1 MRLLRPNSMS
11 PPAPTRL
18 ASERVYLRPPEDRDW
33 RAWAELREISR
44 DFLLP
49 WEPTWPHD
57 ALTREAYRRRL
68 RRYGIDW
75 REDAGYSFFIYQQNS
90 NALIGGVTI
99 GNVRRGVAQTGTLGY
114 WIGQPF
120 ARQGY
125 MSDALE
131 LILAFAYQSLHLH
144 RLEAACLPN
153 NVASQG
159 VLNKLGFRQEG
170 YAQKYLRINGV
181 WCDHLLFALLA
192 ADAGYA
198 RSEEN
203 DYE

>member
-1 MRLLRPNSMS
+1 MA

-75 REDAGYSFFIYQQNS
+75 REDSGYSFFIFQQNS

-114 WIGQPF
+114 WVGRPF

-125 MSDALE
+125 MSDALD
-131 LILAFAYQSLHLH
+131 LLLAFAYQSLHLH

-153 NVASQG
+153 NAASQG
-159 VLNKLGFRQEG
+159 VLNRLGFRQEG

>member
-1 MRLLRPNSMS
+1 MRLLRPSSGS

-18 ASERVYLRPPEDRDW
+18 ANERIYLRPPEDRDW
-33 RAWAELREISR
+33 RPWAELREASR

-75 REDAGYSFFIYQQNS
+75 REDSGYSFFIFQQNGS
-90 NALIGGVTI
+90 ALVGGVTI

-114 WIGQPF
+114 WVGRPH
-120 ARQGY
+120 ARQGF
-125 MSDALE
+125 MSEALE
-131 LILAFAYQSLHLH
+131 LVLAFAYQTLHLH
-144 RLEAACLPN
+144 RLEAACLPSN
-153 NVASQG
+153 EASQG
-159 VLNKLGFRQEG
+159 VLKKLGFRQEG
-170 YAQKYLRINGV
+170 YATKYLRINGA

-192 ADAGYA
+192 DEAGYA

>member
-1 MRLLRPNSMS
+1 MS

-75 REDAGYSFFIYQQNS
+75 REDAGYSFFIFQQNS

-114 WIGQPF
+114 WVGRPF

-125 MSDALE
+125 MSDALD
-131 LILAFAYQSLHLH
+131 LILAFAYQALHLH

-153 NVASQG
+153 NAASQG
-159 VLNKLGFRQEG
+159 VLNKLRFRQEG
-170 YAQKYLRINGV
+170 YAQKYLRINGI

>member
-1 MRLLRPNSMS
+1 MRLLRPSSGS
-11 PPAPTRL
+11 PPAPARL
-18 ASERVYLRPPEDRDW
+18 SGERVYLRLPEDRDW
-33 RAWAELREISR
+33 RPWAELREISR
-44 DFLLP
+44 EFLLP
-49 WEPTWPHD
+49 WEPSWPHD

-75 REDAGYSFFIYQQNS
+75 REDAGYSFFIFQHAGNE
-90 NALIGGVTI
+90 LIGGVTL

-114 WIGQPF
+114 WVGRPY

-125 MSDALE
+125 MSESLGMV
-131 LILAFAYQSLHLH
+131 LAFAYQVLHLH

-159 VLNKLGFRQEG
+159 VLKKLGFRQEG
-170 YAQKYLRINGV
+170 FAEKYLRINGA
-181 WCDHLLFALLA
+181 WCDHLLYALLA
-192 ADAGYA
+192 AEAGYA

-203 DYE
+203 DFE